1 MSQYALVKTKLV
13 GKPMGVVGLSFILI
27 LKTCLKMRR
36 KSISNKRKFFLR
48 PKGISV
54 TRKRVLSKEVNNGGR
69 PPFKV
74 E

>member
-1 MSQYALVKTKLV
+1 MSQDALVTTKLA
-13 GKPMGVVGLSFILI
+13 GKSMGVIGLSRILI
-27 LKTCLKMRR
+27 LKTSLKMRR
-36 KSISNKRKFFLR
+36 KSTSNKRKFFLR
-48 PKGISV
+48 PKGIFV